1 MQSQSLYSNTRCY
14 VPVRALQAPLA
25 NTGTYNP
32 NRQLTPSTS
41 RNPALVFY
49 ERKPH
54 TWVPHE
60 THMCG
65 VLNVARQLVVF
76 ARRSA
81 GRQRYSPLPQHRRS
95 RGISRGDR
103 RSKRGPH
110 TWVLYVTL
118 TWEASNGTG
127 QLYTRRSIAAVF
139 SRKYPMAQRSRGTP
153 SDDRRS
159 RRTPS
164 MPPQSHPPMK
174 YRGDQKKVFS
184 LCSQHTGGGRCGHGD
199 PEGSKAF

>member
-1 MQSQSLYSNTRCY
+1 MNASYTRGCPTRAPHVWSL
-14 VPVRALQAPLA
+14 
-25 NTGTYNP
+25 
-32 NRQLTPSTS
+32 
-41 RNPALVFY
+41 
-49 ERKPH
+49 E
-54 TWVPHE
+54 
-60 THMCG
+60 
-65 VLNVARQLVVF
+65 
-76 ARRSA
+76 RRSA
-81 GRQRYSPLPQHRRS
+81 IGSRCPSLGSDSPLPQHRRS

-159 RRTPS
+159 RRTQS